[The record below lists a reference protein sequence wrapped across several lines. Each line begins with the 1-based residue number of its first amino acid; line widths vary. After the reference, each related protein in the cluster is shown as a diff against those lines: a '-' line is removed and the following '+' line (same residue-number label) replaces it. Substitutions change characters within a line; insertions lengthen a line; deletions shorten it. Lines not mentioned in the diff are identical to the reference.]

1 MHRHRNASPI
11 WPIVPSASDW
21 GNERGANKTR
31 MELDLTILVGTMT
44 GTAQLV
50 AQELELTL
58 EDSRTR
64 VKAEVMDALDA
75 HVFDHGGLFLIC
87 ASTYGQGDV
96 PDNAKAFYASL
107 QSARPDLSGVR
118 YGVIA
123 LGDRTYAETFC
134 NGGKR
139 FDAILSE
146 LGARR
151 IGDMMLH
158 DASAGTM
165 PEEIAVAWVASWIS
179 QCRKEARLAA

>member
-1 MHRHRNASPI
+1 MQYDALLGETQADTT
-11 WPIVPSASDW
+11 VAL
-21 GNERGANKTR
+21 E
-31 MELDLTILVGTMT
+31 LTILVGTMT

-50 AQELELTL
+50 AQEVELTL
-58 EDSRTR
+58 DDGDTR
-64 VKAEVMDALDA
+64 VVTKPMDGLDVGTFA
-75 HVFDHGGLFLIC
+75 PGGLFLIC
-87 ASTYGQGDV
+87 SSTYGQGDV
-96 PDNAKAFYASL
+96 PDNAKYLYESL
-107 QSARPDLSGVR
+107 KATRPDLSRVS

-165 PEEIAVAWVASWIS
+165 PEELAVAWATEWIV